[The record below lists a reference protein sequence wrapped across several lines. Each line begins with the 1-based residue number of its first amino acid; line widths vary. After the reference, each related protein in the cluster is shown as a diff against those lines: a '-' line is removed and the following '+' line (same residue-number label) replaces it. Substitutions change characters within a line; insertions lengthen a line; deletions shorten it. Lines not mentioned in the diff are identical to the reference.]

1 LFVGNYLKG
10 TLGEILEKS
19 KKLKAAIMGVLY
31 FLQERGKNNNNRKTN
46 HWVRLGREL
55 IMRNRYLV
63 QRRTI
68 KR

>member
-1 LFVGNYLKG
+1 M
-10 TLGEILEKS
+10 EKS

-31 FLQERGKNNNNRKTN
+31 YLQEQEKENNKSNR
-46 HWVRLGREL
+46 WVQLGREL

>member
-1 LFVGNYLKG
+1 M
-10 TLGEILEKS
+10 EKS

-31 FLQERGKNNNNRKTN
+31 FLQEQEKENNNKKTN